1 MFWSGFNR
9 FPQIEQNSSVLG
21 WAKWQQSSGSHS
33 VCVYPLTE
41 RKGTKSVLIFAS
53 FTSSLAPGPNKKK
66 SQPPPYSLKTPLG
79 AICK

>member
-53 FTSSLAPGPNKKK
+53 FTSSLAPGPNKKNRNHHHT
-66 SQPPPYSLKTPLG
+66 LKTPLG